1 MFLPFGVKDAIDIFL
16 VAVFL
21 YYVYRLM
28 KMSGAFNLFVGVLT
42 FLGIWVIITQVLEL
56 PLIGSIL
63 DKVVGVGAIILVIL
77 FQDEIRRFLVTIGSH
92 QRWRSF
98 VRIFSIKK
106 APERKKT
113 DMTAV
118 ILACLN
124 MSKTKT
130 GALIVIE
137 NGISLEAYKRTGEK
151 INAEIKTR
159 LIENIFFKNSPLHDG
174 AMIIAHGRIDSA
186 GCVLPL
192 SHSSNIPKELGLRH
206 RAALGISQETDAKA
220 IIVSEETGKIST
232 AYQGCLN
239 IGLTPERLEQFLAY
253 TNNSI

>member
-1 MFLPFGVKDAIDIFL
+1 MLLPFGIKDALDILL

-28 KMSGAFNLFVGVLT
+28 KMSGAFNLFAGVLA
-42 FLGIWVIITQVLEL
+42 FLAIWVIITQILEL
-56 PLIGSIL
+56 PLIGSLL
-63 DKVVGVGAIILVIL
+63 DKVVSVGAIILVIL

-92 QRWRSF
+92 QRWRTF
-98 VRIFSIKK
+98 VHLFSIKK
-106 APERKKT
+106 EPKKSKT
-113 DMTAV
+113 DMTSV

-124 MSKTKT
+124 MSKNKT

-137 NGISLEAYKRTGEK
+137 KGISLEVYRRTGER
-151 INAEIKTR
+151 INADIKTR

-174 AMIIAHGRIDSA
+174 AMIIAHGRIEAA

-192 SHSSNIPKELGLRH
+192 SHSSHIPKELGLRH

-232 AYQGCLN
+232 AYQGRLY
-239 IGLTPERLEQFLAY
+239 IGLTPESLEQFLSSD
-253 TNNSI
+253 TDS